1 MDETQIHVSV
11 LPSKFRDSLRIELQA
26 GGAGGTPDRVFL
38 SGETQVLPISKFVVD
53 TETGEVALVR
63 NAMYPELEVRS
74 VISCHISELRDTGST
89 GWKIIRALMSYP
101 DETSKQWVHMPKF
114 PDTSMIVVIT
124 ETQANPGVYL
134 IEDIFTN
141 VWPHIAR
148 IE

>member
-1 MDETQIHVSV
+1 MSILSN
-11 LPSKFRDSLRIELQA
+11 KFKDSLRLEVQA
-26 GGAGGTPDRVFL
+26 GGAGGTRDRVV
-38 SGETQVLPISKFVVD
+38 GPPIWRNTGAPYFVVD

-74 VISCHISELRDTGST
+74 VISCHVSELRDTGST
-89 GWKIIRALMSYP
+89 GWKIIRALMSHP
-101 DETSKQWVHMPKF
+101 DETSKQWVHLPQF

>member
-1 MDETQIHVSV
+1 
-11 LPSKFRDSLRIELQA
+11 
-26 GGAGGTPDRVFL
+26 
-38 SGETQVLPISKFVVD
+38 
-53 TETGEVALVR
+53 
-63 NAMYPELEVRS
+63 
-74 VISCHISELRDTGST
+74 
-89 GWKIIRALMSYP
+89 MSYP